1 LLKHTVGNLKIALS
15 QRIINY
21 RGRAYDS
28 IEQAWYSYLQKH
40 TLYFLPNRPDQDFD
54 AVAHEVDGFIITG
67 GDDTPTR
74 RTTEL
79 KLATAMMMQ
88 QKPIL
93 GICHGCFL
101 LTDVLGGTVDTKQG
115 HHGGVEH
122 VVKYRDQDV
131 VVNSYH
137 DLVIKQPQSSAQVL
151 AVDPEGDCEAW
162 IDGLTAGIVWHP
174 ERSQDPWIP
183 DEISTLF
190 FKETT

>member
-1 LLKHTVGNLKIALS
+1 M
-15 QRIINY
+15 
-21 RGRAYDS
+21 
-28 IEQAWYSYLQKH
+28 
-40 TLYFLPNRPDQDFD
+40 
-54 AVAHEVDGFIITG
+54 AHEMDGFIITG

-79 KLATAMMMQ
+79 KLATAMMMR

-101 LTDVLGGTVDTKQG
+101 LTDVLGGTVDTKHG

-122 VVKYRDQDV
+122 IVKYRDQDV

-137 DLVIKQPQSSAQVL
+137 DLAIKQPQSSAQVL

-183 DEISTLF
+183 NEISKLF